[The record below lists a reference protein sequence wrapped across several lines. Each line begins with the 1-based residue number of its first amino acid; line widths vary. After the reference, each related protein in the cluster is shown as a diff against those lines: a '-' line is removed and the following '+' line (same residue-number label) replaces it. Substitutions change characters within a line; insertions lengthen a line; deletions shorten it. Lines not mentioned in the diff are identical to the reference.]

1 MLYCY
6 FMIFRSP
13 FIFLDNFL
21 LLCFTQLFVRTHINF
36 LMVYL
41 ISRIYYQTT
50 LSWNRLIFYS
60 IYINGLHCQYTMKHV
75 TILGLRATIKC
86 GSIIKVK
93 STTSCIR
100 IAMREETTIDV
111 CRQLYIRAP
120 GRCASRV
127 ICVEDIEWTNTTLA
141 TYRNDIIINII
152 LRHNFHIID

>member
-60 IYINGLHCQYTMKHV
+60 IYINGLHSQYTMKHV
-75 TILGLRATIKC
+75 PILGLRATINC

-93 STTSCIR
+93 DTTSCIR
-100 IAMREETTIDV
+100 ITMREETTIAV

-127 ICVEDIEWTNTTLA
+127 ICVKDI
-141 TYRNDIIINII
+141 
-152 LRHNFHIID
+152 